1 MINISVKFAIYTK
14 KGYNKNEVL
23 LNCIQKVKDHFDID
37 KWQIN
42 QPIILQDVAYQISL
56 VEGVNNVVP
65 PIDNNP
71 DKDTIVIENKFKSEL
86 GYSGNVYD
94 VKAATVKDIIYPSLD
109 PSIFEVRFPDTDIIG
124 KCLGD
129 Y

>member
-1 MINISVKFAIYTK
+1 M
-14 KGYNKNEVL
+14 
-23 LNCIQKVKDHFDID
+23 
-37 KWQIN
+37 
-42 QPIILQDVAYQISL
+42 

-71 DKDTIVIENKFKSEL
+71 NKDTIIIQNKFKEEL

-94 VKAATVKDIIYPSLD
+94 IQAATVKDIIYPSLD
-109 PSIFEVRFPDTDIIG
+109 PSIFEVRLPDSDIIG
-124 KCLGD
+124 KVLGD